1 MVNHTYCRIPARTG
15 YFSVTIDCDRL
26 INLSPVAAPSEPV
39 EELWLTPGLFD
50 IQVNG
55 MLGYDLSGEDLS
67 VSQVVEIEQELE
79 RRGVTRWCPTVIT
92 QDPVIVERNLNILRS
107 AIEENAVQNVHCIHL
122 EGHYISAEDGYRG
135 VHMKRWVRDPDPE
148 EFDRWQAAAGGHIGL
163 FSLAPEREGA
173 LEFIHKLKL
182 EGVKTALVHHN
193 AGYEKIRSAIANG
206 ADLATHLVNGCASMI
221 HRQHNVIWA
230 QLSLDDLWASFIAD
244 GYHIP
249 HYTLRAVIRAKGK
262 ERSILVSDLAHLSGL
277 PEGEYI
283 KNGLT
288 VVLKDGG
295 LWVKGEGTNLLSGA
309 IKTLNEGCEYLA
321 VHAGFTIEEALV
333 LASLNPARY
342 MGVEHKTQLY
352 PGYKGP
358 LVLFSWKDQKLTIKK
373 VHNCHG

>member
-15 YFSVTIDCDRL
+15 YFSATIDCDRL
-26 INLSPVAAPSEPV
+26 INLSPAPAPSEPV

-55 MLGYDLSGEDLS
+55 MLGHNLSGEDLS
-67 VSQVVEIEQELE
+67 VSQVVEIERELE

-193 AGYEKIRSAIANG
+193 SGYERIRSAIANG

-249 HYTLRAVIRAKGK
+249 YYTLRAVIRAKGK
-262 ERSILVSDLAHLSGL
+262 ERSILVSDLAYLSGF
-277 PEGEYI
+277 PEGEYT
-283 KNGLT
+283 KNDLT

-295 LWVKGEGTNLLSGA
+295 LWVKSEGTNLLSGA

-333 LASLNPARY
+333 LTSLNPARY
-342 MGVEHKTQLY
+342 MGAEHKTQLY

-358 LVLFSWKDQKLTIKK
+358 LVLFSWKDKKLIIKE